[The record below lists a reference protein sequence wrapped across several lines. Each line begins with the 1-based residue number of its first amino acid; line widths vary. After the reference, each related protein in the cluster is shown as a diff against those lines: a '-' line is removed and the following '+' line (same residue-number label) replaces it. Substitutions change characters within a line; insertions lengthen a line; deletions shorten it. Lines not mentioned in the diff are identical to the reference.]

1 MAQFKALKS
10 NASLAEVD
18 ELLDKKRLAERDFT
32 TLLSALRR
40 QCKLELILRVG
51 DSDWLIRSPSAS
63 LPNVKHINVMLGAA
77 VCGAPLS
84 RRCIH
89 RHK

>member
-40 QCKLELILRVG
+40 QCKLKLILRVG
-51 DSDWLIRSPSAS
+51 DWLIRSPSAS

-84 RRCIH
+84 RHGIH
-89 RHK
+89 RHT